1 MRGNGRMIDCHGLM
15 FSSALAAERIAKAE
29 HLFGWPVL
37 RRILSFSLYLLG
49 VNRRAIAEVL
59 GIPFESLKTTI
70 RTLHRDG
77 LPALEDRRQ
86 AASRFMAR
94 SSVNLEINVQEDS
107 GFVVIEFG
115 QNKCMRI
122 SCNNTVQVK
131 TLILSFVNDRLIS
144 AKTAGDILR
153 LTSAYVRDLA
163 KQLEQKDVS
172 AALLD
177 KRQGQMQQYRMT
189 PETTAR
195 LIQQFAAHAVTG
207 KSTSSMVLADE
218 LNVPDRTIRVYASK
232 LGFSTIA
239 KSLPKLVGTLK
250 KTSVNNFD
258 V

>member
-1 MRGNGRMIDCHGLM
+1 MESDDRMIDCHSLM
-15 FSSALAAERIAKAE
+15 FSSELAAERIAKAE
-29 HLFGWPVL
+29 CLFGWSAL
-37 RRILSFSLYLLG
+37 RRILCFALYLLG

-59 GIPFESLKTTI
+59 GLPFESLKTTI
-70 RTLHRDG
+70 RVLHRDG
-77 LPALEDRRQ
+77 LPAFEDRRQ
-86 AASRFMAR
+86 VASTFMAPP
-94 SSVNLEINVQEDS
+94 STSPEVNVQEDS

-122 SCNNTVQVK
+122 PCNNTVQIK
-131 TLILSFVNDRLIS
+131 TLILSLVNDRLIS

-189 PETTAR
+189 PETTAL

-207 KSTSSMVLADE
+207 KSTSSIVLADE
-218 LNVPDRTIRVYASK
+218 LNVPDRTIRVYAGK

-239 KSLPKLVGTLK
+239 KSLPELVGRLK
-250 KTSVNNFD
+250 KNSSQ
-258 V
+258 